1 MHIGAIIGRGLTNT
15 SQLDIALRDMQKR
28 KKLSGWLG
36 CAKTDAFGQKEKGSL
51 LLPDKTVQFS
61 REDSEQLSLLGG
73 DEDDEEMDF
82 GSLQPLPMGAFRS
95 RSETMKALSDMSS
108 EASLA
113 SQGKPVTKMSLFV
126 GSDSRLPK
134 PEAIKNKQKSDVS
147 IIDMNECNPRADIF
161 SNIVSSLSG
170 FRNDIDRRDLISIGV
185 AVGFASAFGAPVGGL
200 LYSLEE
206 ASSFYSLA
214 LIWRTLAATA
224 LGTFMIAIYHGDLS
238 RYSILSLGVMTS
250 SDNAELLNRFHE
262 IFWYIVIG
270 ICGGLV
276 GSLFNASYKVT
287 SYGRQKLYGE
297 WKMTEVAVISILTS
311 TVTFLLPF
319 LLPVSMTCVTART
332 PEEGGGETSSED
344 RFNCQPGE
352 FNQVAAILLGS
363 RDDALNNIL
372 TDPTMFQASTL
383 LLCGSVFLFLMMITF
398 GVALPSGLFMP
409 SLLTGSSLGG
419 YAGIMI
425 KEHIVETVE
434 PAHMALLGAAA
445 MLGGVQRTTVSLC
458 VILME
463 ATGQTKVLIPLII
476 SIVVARYV
484 GDIFNDGYYHV
495 SVFLFDMM
503 IHFVYGL
510 SAMFN

>member
-15 SQLDIALRDMQKR
+15 THLDIALRDMQKGFPR
-28 KKLSGWLG
+28 LSGWLG
-36 CAKTDAFGQKEKGSL
+36 CAKTDAFGQKKKGL
-51 LLPDKTVQFS
+51 LMPPNKAVQYA

-73 DEDDEEMDF
+73 DEEIDF
-82 GSLQPLPMGAFRS
+82 GSLQPLSSMGSFRS
-95 RSETMKALSDMSS
+95 RSETMRALSDMSS
-108 EASLA
+108 EAHSL
-113 SQGKPVTKMSLFV
+113 SQAKPVTRMSVFLA
-126 GSDSRLPK
+126 SANLPK
-134 PEAIKNKQKSDVS
+134 PEAIRTKQTSDAMS
-147 IIDMNECNPRADIF
+147 IDMSGCNPRADIF
-161 SNIVSSLSG
+161 SNIISSLSG

-200 LYSLEE
+200 LYSIEE

-214 LIWRTLAATA
+214 LMWRTLAATA

-238 RYSILSLGVMTS
+238 RYSILSLGEMTS
-250 SDNAELLNRFHE
+250 ADNAELLNRFHE
-262 IFWYIVIG
+262 IFWYLVVG
-270 ICGGLV
+270 ICGGLL
-276 GSLFNASYKVT
+276 GALFNASYQVT
-287 SYGRQKLYGE
+287 SYGRQKFYSE
-297 WKMTEVAVISILTS
+297 WKMTEVAVISFLTS
-311 TVTFLLPF
+311 TITFLLPF
-319 LLPVSMTCVTART
+319 LLPVSMTCVTAR
-332 PEEGGGETSSED
+332 ETSAKD

-352 FNQVAAILLGS
+352 FNQVASILLGS
-363 RDDALNNIL
+363 RDEALNNIL

-425 KEHIVETVE
+425 QEHFLETVV

-445 MLGGVQRTTVSLC
+445 MLGGIQRTTVSLC

-476 SIVVARYV
+476 SIVVARHV

-495 SVFLFDMM
+495 SGF
-503 IHFVYGL
+503 Y
-510 SAMFN
+510 ST

>member
-1 MHIGAIIGRGLTNT
+1 MSI
-15 SQLDIALRDMQKR
+15 
-28 KKLSGWLG
+28 
-36 CAKTDAFGQKEKGSL
+36 
-51 LLPDKTVQFS
+51 
-61 REDSEQLSLLGG
+61 
-73 DEDDEEMDF
+73 
-82 GSLQPLPMGAFRS
+82 
-95 RSETMKALSDMSS
+95 DMS
-108 EASLA
+108 
-113 SQGKPVTKMSLFV
+113 G
-126 GSDSRLPK
+126 
-134 PEAIKNKQKSDVS
+134 
-147 IIDMNECNPRADIF
+147 CNPRADIF
-161 SNIVSSLSG
+161 SNIISSLSG

-200 LYSLEE
+200 LYSIEE

-214 LIWRTLAATA
+214 LMWRTLAATA

-238 RYSILSLGVMTS
+238 RYSILSLGEMTS
-250 SDNAELLNRFHE
+250 ADNAELLNRFHE
-262 IFWYIVIG
+262 IFWYLVVG
-270 ICGGLV
+270 ICGGLL
-276 GSLFNASYKVT
+276 GALFNASYQVT
-287 SYGRQKLYGE
+287 SYGRQKFYSE
-297 WKMTEVAVISILTS
+297 WKMTEVAVISFLTS
-311 TVTFLLPF
+311 TITFLLPF
-319 LLPVSMTCVTART
+319 LLPVSMTCVTAR
-332 PEEGGGETSSED
+332 ETSAKD

-352 FNQVAAILLGS
+352 FNQVASILLGS
-363 RDDALNNIL
+363 RDEALNNIL

-425 KEHIVETVE
+425 QEHFLETVV

-445 MLGGVQRTTVSLC
+445 MLGGIQRTTVSLC

-495 SVFLFDMM
+495 SGF
-503 IHFVYGL
+503 Y
-510 SAMFN
+510 ST